1 MVIKKNTGNNIS
13 KQNSRFDILNHEH
26 NNNNNKNNNKNISK
40 NTPHNT
46 NTKTNKT
53 QNKNNMFTNP
63 NYIYD
68 EKDDQEDQ
76 YIHDENIEMSIPEV
90 NLGLDQFPEL
100 GNNNQNNKKTQQNKE
115 YLEKLRQQKS
125 NNNQT
130 IDKDLEN
137 LDIGWVLLK
146 RNKDDRKTIFKE
158 HLNTPKHNTFP
169 LEKTETE
176 TVIINNVFEQLVNNH
191 EIKTQEYIYNWGY
204 DEWEQTF
211 KFHNWREEEQFW
223 NDDDYITD
231 DDNSLCSD
239 DYMDDY

>member
-1 MVIKKNTGNNIS
+1 MVIKKNTGNNNS
-13 KQNSRFDILNHEH
+13 KQNSRFDILNHQH
-26 NNNNNKNNNKNISK
+26 DNNNNNNNKIINKNK

-46 NTKTNKT
+46 NTNKT

-115 YLEKLRQQKS
+115 YLEKLRQQK
-125 NNNQT
+125 NKKQM
-130 IDKDLEN
+130 IDKDLEH
-137 LDIGWVLLK
+137 LDDGWVLLK
-146 RNKDDRKTIFKE
+146 RNKVNRKTIFKQ
-158 HLNTPKHNTFP
+158 HPNTQ
-169 LEKTETE
+169 LVEKPDTEIKTE
-176 TVIINNVFEQLVNNH
+176 TVIINNVFDQLVNNH
-191 EIKTQEYIYNWGY
+191 ENRTQEYIDNWGY

-223 NDDDYITD
+223 NDEHITD
-231 DDNSLCSD
+231 DDNSVCSD

>member
-1 MVIKKNTGNNIS
+1 MVIKKNTGNNNS

-26 NNNNNKNNNKNISK
+26 DNNNINNKNINK

-46 NTKTNKT
+46 NTNTNTNTNKR

-115 YLEKLRQQKS
+115 YLEKLRQQK
-125 NNNQT
+125 NKKQM
-130 IDKDLEN
+130 IDKDLEH
-137 LDIGWVLLK
+137 LDDGWVLLK
-146 RNKDDRKTIFKE
+146 RNKVNRKTIFKQ
-158 HLNTPKHNTFP
+158 HPNTQ
-169 LEKTETE
+169 LVEKPDTEIKTE
-176 TVIINNVFEQLVNNH
+176 TVIINNVFDQLVNNH
-191 EIKTQEYIYNWGY
+191 ENRTQEYIDNWGY

-223 NDDDYITD
+223 NDEHITD
-231 DDNSLCSD
+231 DDNSVCSD